1 MITDDYI
8 DTSIEFVSDNGIH
21 ESNYMNNTEI
31 LVQNLPELRIV
42 DVLETCDELEARD
55 ETRDDTCD
63 DCSEKTVEL
72 ALESNLE

>member
-1 MITDDYI
+1 MTDNYI

-21 ESNYMNNTEI
+21 ESYNMNNTEI

-42 DVLETCDELEARD
+42 DVLETCDEMEARD

>member
-1 MITDDYI
+1 MTDNYI

-21 ESNYMNNTEI
+21 EPNYMKNTEI